1 MDGSFVVVTPENVKY
16 VFGIRETKES
26 YGMVY
31 GEAIDEHVG
40 SYPGKA
46 SAFDAGHFG
55 SETRTISSWLLTRIE
70 YPTGDVITFEYDIYF
85 DSYLSPIKSFAEGT
99 QDDIRGSFFE
109 SGYYLE

>member
-1 MDGSFVVVTPENVKY
+1 MIGKITNRIDGFSGKFYANKGAGSSSIVPKFLLADPEGNLRIEYQGDEMDGSFVVVTPENVKY

-46 SAFDAGHFG
+46 S
-55 SETRTISSWLLTRIE
+55 
-70 YPTGDVITFEYDIYF
+70 GDTDNIFVAAH
-85 DSYLSPIKSFAEGT
+85 SYRVS
-99 QDDIRGSFFE
+99 DR
-109 SGYYLE
+109 